1 MCIILCGCYHGAW
14 SADHF
19 NVLDLGC
26 GCRRGEAA
34 NDREKEQAVEEC
46 KQKGKMCIFSDDL
59 DCFATCIAFPG
70 IIIFLIYYF
79 NSCNIIIIRSYTY
92 PGC

>member
-1 MCIILCGCYHGAW
+1 MYYRLCGCYHGAW

-34 NDREKEQAVEEC
+34 NDREKDQASYCDQGNSMYLCGLFLLLIGV
-46 KQKGKMCIFSDDL
+46 
-59 DCFATCIAFPG
+59 AAFKVCCARCY
-70 IIIFLIYYF
+70 LMLYKTY
-79 NSCNIIIIRSYTY
+79 SCT
-92 PGC
+92 